1 MKPDKDHIDHIL
13 LLLGRQLQALRKDH
27 QLTQREVYSQ
37 TRIHVARIESGKVN
51 LSFTSLLTLCQALG
65 VKAWEV
71 LKALDL

>member
-1 MKPDKDHIDHIL
+1 MKPDKEQIHNML
-13 LLLGRQLQALRKDH
+13 QRLGRQLQAVRKDH

-51 LSFTSLLTLCQALG
+51 LSFTSLLVLCQALG